1 MHRTIGYGENSLTLW
16 AIKKELRMVLSRIG
30 DPSEPD
36 SCFVIYRP
44 SFGRGSPAEFG
55 EFDAIFATLA
65 SVYLVES
72 KWDERRH
79 ERDWRVKL
87 DDVQILRHRIFEWYL
102 EKWRTRESRETSW
115 DTFAA
120 QNREEFESRFEGKKI
135 AEDPNSLL
143 ARNLEYVLTRLD
155 EFGGDIVNL
164 LLFFQEKESPVRV
177 NVEDFLVARIPYA
190 TLPGSNFVDLG
201 HLDPP

>member
-1 MHRTIGYGENSLTLW
+1 MHRTIGYGEDSLTLW
-16 AIKKELRMVLSRIG
+16 ALKKELRMVLNQIG
-30 DPSEPD
+30 DRSEPD
-36 SCFVIYRP
+36 SCLVIYRP

-55 EFDAIFATLA
+55 EFDAILATVA

-79 ERDWRVKL
+79 ERDWRVEL
-87 DDVQILRHRIFEWYL
+87 DDVQILRHRILEWYL
-102 EKWRTRESRETSW
+102 EKWRTRESRKTSW

-120 QNREEFESRFEGKKI
+120 QDREEFESRFEGKKI

-143 ARNLEYVLTRLD
+143 AQNLEYVLTRLD

-164 LLFFQEKESPVRV
+164 LLFFQEEKSPVSV

-190 TLPGSNFVDLG
+190 TLPDSNFVDLG